1 MFKTI
6 KLERVTLRLI
16 THKHAPQLFTI
27 LNHPQVS
34 EFNDYKTPL
43 SKSQI
48 KQLIQDDIT
57 AYYEGEVI
65 RVAIEH
71 NITGELMGTCG
82 LYNLSVCKSSAFI
95 GFELHP
101 SFWDKGVM
109 FEVITGF
116 IKTLKLNI
124 GLKHLSAEVSAH
136 NARSHN
142 LLLKLGFSLREHSIW
157 HKQL

>member
-1 MFKTI
+1 MFKTTQ
-6 KLERVTLRLI
+6 LERVTLRLI
-16 THKHAPQLFTI
+16 THKHAPQLFSI

-43 SKSQI
+43 SKCQI

-71 NITGELMGTCG
+71 NINGKLMGTCG
-82 LYNLSVCKSSAFI
+82 LYNLSPCKSRAFI
-95 GFELHP
+95 GFELDP
-101 SFWDKGVM
+101 MYWDKGIM

-116 IKTLKLNI
+116 VKTLKEAI
-124 GLKHLSAEVSAH
+124 PLSYLAAQVSAH

-142 LLLKLGFSLREHSIW
+142 LLVKLGFSLGEHSIW
-157 HKQL
+157 YKHV

>member
-1 MFKTI
+1 MFKPI
-6 KLERVTLRLI
+6 LLERVTLRLI
-16 THKHAPQLFTI
+16 THKHASQLFAI

-34 EFNDYKTPL
+34 EYNDYQTPL

-71 NITGELMGTCG
+71 NISGDLMGTCG
-82 LYNLSVCKSSAFI
+82 LYNLTPCESRAFI

-101 SFWDKGVM
+101 TFWDKGVM

-116 IKTLKLNI
+116 LNTLNEQI
-124 GLKHLSAEVSAH
+124 GLKYVSAQVSAH

-142 LLLKLGFSLREHSIW
+142 LLIKLGFSLRENSIW
-157 HKQL
+157 FKEL